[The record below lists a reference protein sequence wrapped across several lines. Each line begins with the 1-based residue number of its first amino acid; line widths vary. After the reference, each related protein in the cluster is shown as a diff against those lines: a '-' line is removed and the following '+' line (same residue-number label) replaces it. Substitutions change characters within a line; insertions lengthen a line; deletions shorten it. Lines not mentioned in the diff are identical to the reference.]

1 MSNLNHMAEEIAAKR
16 KAVSEMFAKHRNAN
30 GELDMDMSVLD
41 DLYAKNTE
49 LTDLTKKYEK
59 LQDAERIANENKAAL
74 EQLERTPVTD
84 VRFPVGTNQ
93 PGSFTV
99 TTDAKGNK
107 SLGEMFVES
116 KQYKANAGRHTSGS
130 LTYSVEFPEVDV
142 KTTMTTSAGF
152 PPFNERS
159 GILVPSA
166 QRALRIADL
175 IPQGSTSQNAVLF
188 MRETTFTNNA
198 AERNENAALAE
209 SALAY
214 TEVSSPV
221 RSLGTFIPVTEE
233 QLDDVD
239 GMQSLI
245 NNRLVFMVGLR
256 EDSQLLN
263 GDGNAPNLTGILNT
277 ANIQTQAKSTD
288 PIPDA
293 IHKAMTK
300 IYVTGDASPDA
311 VVFHPTDWQSV
322 RLLRTA
328 DGIYIWGSP
337 SEAGPERIWGLAVA
351 LSTAISQGTAL
362 VGGFRGY
369 SHISRRK
376 GVTVEVGFI
385 NDDFQK
391 VKKSIRA
398 VERLSL
404 EVYRPQA
411 FCTVTGL

>member
-1 MSNLNHMAEEIAAKR
+1 
-16 KAVSEMFAKHRNAN
+16 
-30 GELDMDMSVLD
+30 
-41 DLYAKNTE
+41 
-49 LTDLTKKYEK
+49 
-59 LQDAERIANENKAAL
+59 
-74 EQLERTPVTD
+74 
-84 VRFPVGTNQ
+84 
-93 PGSFTV
+93 
-99 TTDAKGNK
+99 
-107 SLGEMFVES
+107 
-116 KQYKANAGRHTSGS
+116 
-130 LTYSVEFPEVDV
+130 
-142 KTTMTTSAGF
+142 
-152 PPFNERS
+152 
-159 GILVPSA
+159 
-166 QRALRIADL
+166 
-175 IPQGSTSQNAVLF
+175 
-188 MRETTFTNNA
+188 
-198 AERNENAALAE
+198 
-209 SALAY
+209 
-214 TEVSSPV
+214 
-221 RSLGTFIPVTEE
+221 LGTFIPVTEE

-277 ANIQTQAKSTD
+277 ASIQTQAKSTD

-293 IHKAMTK
+293 VHKAMTK

-337 SEAGPERIWGLAVA
+337 SEAGPERIWGLSVA